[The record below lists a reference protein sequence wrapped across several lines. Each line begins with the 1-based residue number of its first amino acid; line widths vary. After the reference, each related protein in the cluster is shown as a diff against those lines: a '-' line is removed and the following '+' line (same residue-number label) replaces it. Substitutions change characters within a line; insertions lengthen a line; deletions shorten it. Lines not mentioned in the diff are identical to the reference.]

1 MKKILFALVAMFMT
15 LSVSAQFQGGQRQ
28 QMTPEDMA
36 KRQADQIK
44 ETCKVN
50 DDQYKKLYDY
60 FLGESKAQTARMDS
74 IRKAMQEGGQQAQ
87 PGQRGGFNREEMQK
101 RQEAQL
107 KVLKGILTEEQMA
120 AYTKAQEERR
130 ARMGQR
136 QGGQGGQGGQGFGG
150 QRRQR
155 EQQN

>member
-1 MKKILFALVAMFMT
+1 MKKLFFALVALFVTMT
-15 LSVSAQFQGGQRQ
+15 ASAQFQGGGMRQ
-28 QMTPEDMA
+28 MNPEDMA

-60 FLGESKAQTARMDS
+60 FLGESKIQVARMDS

-87 PGQRGGFNREEMQK
+87 GQRQGFNREDTQK

-136 QGGQGGQGGQGFGG
+136 QGGQGGPGQGFGGG

-155 EQQN
+155 EQQ

>member
-1 MKKILFALVAMFMT
+1 MKKIFFALVAMMMT
-15 LSVSAQFQGGQRQ
+15 LSISAQFQGGGMRQ
-28 QMTPEDMA
+28 MNPEDMA

-60 FLGESKAQTARMDS
+60 YLAESKAQVARMDS
-74 IRKAMQEGGQQAQ
+74 IRKAMEAGGQQAQ
-87 PGQRGGFNREEMQK
+87 PGQRGGFNREDMQK

-136 QGGQGGQGGQGFGG
+136 GQGGQGGQGFGG
-150 QRRQR
+150 GQRRQR
-155 EQQN
+155 QQQ